1 MSDIDALLRKIIKDI
16 RVNVADEFDKNFQRQ
31 SFFGEAWK
39 RRKSPVGGQS
49 ILIRSGSL
57 RRSITATIDDTS
69 VTFSSSEPYAAIHNE
84 GGKIVVTA
92 KMKKFFWRKYY
103 ETVGSFGRKKDKTM
117 RKDKRNVRLST
128 IAEFWK
134 AMALMK
140 VGSTI
145 TIPKRRFI
153 GTHPKLEEQ
162 VKAIIT
168 ENIEEFLK
176 NEIPKMI
183 VK

>member
-57 RRSITATIDDTS
+57 RRSITATSNDTS
-69 VTFSSSEPYAAIHNE
+69 VTFSSSEPYAAIHNK
-84 GGKIVVTA
+84 GGEIVVTD
-92 KMKKFFWRKYY
+92 KMKKFFWSKYY
-103 ETVGSFGRKKDKTM
+103 EAVGGFGRKKDKTL

-153 GTHPKLEEQ
+153 GTRPKLEEQ
-162 VKAIIT
+162 VKAIVT

>member
-16 RVNVADEFDKNFQRQ
+16 RVNTADEFDKNFQRQ